1 MTYLKQNPILSIIFI
16 KFTKDT
22 FSLHCILKKQS
33 NVQTKSYNLK
43 SSSHKL
49 CLLHI
54 HRVGES
60 PKRKFCTA
68 KNEEST
74 LTDYVSQGIS
84 FFINAQCRGIC
95 F

>member
-43 SSSHKL
+43 SSPHKL
-49 CLLHI
+49 CLLRI
-54 HRVGES
+54 RKVDES
-60 PKRKFCTA
+60 PKRTFYTA
-68 KNEEST
+68 T
-74 LTDYVSQGIS
+74 Q
-84 FFINAQCRGIC
+84 
-95 F
+95 